1 MPAGLR
7 FFFTLFLLLLVTALH
22 VGLSYLLPYPWSKIN
37 TLFLIFIML
46 LLKWDSGGIVWM
58 VFFSHF
64 LIELFAAS
72 PFGVILFSSVIAFLI
87 SFWFY
92 RTIFT
97 NRSWYAVMALT
108 AFTLL
113 IYRFIYLL
121 IIGILAI
128 LKLVAF
134 VPWRLLLITW
144 FWEFITTTTALA
156 VIYFVILRFSPQLK
170 VSLVESFYYGGK
182 K

>member
-1 MPAGLR
+1 MPAWLR
-7 FFFTLFLLLLVTALH
+7 FFFTLLLLLLITALH

-37 TLFLIFIML
+37 TLFLIFILL
-46 LLKWDSGGIVWM
+46 LLKWDSGLIVWM

-72 PFGVILFSSVIAFLI
+72 PFGVILFSSVLAFLI

-113 IYRFIYLL
+113 IYHFLYTL

-128 LKLVAF
+128 LNIITF

-144 FWEFITTTTALA
+144 LWEFVTTTAATA
-156 VIYFVILRFSPQLK
+156 VIYFIISRFSRRLNAT
-170 VSLVESFYYGGK
+170 LVESFYYGGK